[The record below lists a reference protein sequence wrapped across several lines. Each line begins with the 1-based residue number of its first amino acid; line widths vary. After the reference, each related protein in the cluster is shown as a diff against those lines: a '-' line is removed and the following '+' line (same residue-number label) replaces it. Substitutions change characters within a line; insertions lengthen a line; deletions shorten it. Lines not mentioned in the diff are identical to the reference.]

1 MTSAVGIE
9 KPLVYKENTE
19 AKGLLLYVRIGL
31 TYRCQSLGFV
41 QAQSGS
47 NGQEMTA
54 SGESKLQTN
63 QPEINRQCHRFHVKK
78 KRKKDN
84 TCCCRGR
91 GDYRADDSR
100 STLKHKHLQFFC
112 HGSLIHQ
119 RWQMKSSTPRWTK
132 VSCDLTIITNPQQ
145 VADSTEKQSFPKCH
159 MAGHFTSHDFLL
171 AWKLNLKV
179 V

>member
-1 MTSAVGIE
+1 MQLLMTSAVGIE

-31 TYRCQSLGFV
+31 TYRCQSLRFV

-78 KRKKDN
+78 KKRKKDN
-84 TCCCRGR
+84 T
-91 GDYRADDSR
+91 
-100 STLKHKHLQFFC
+100 
-112 HGSLIHQ
+112 
-119 RWQMKSSTPRWTK
+119 
-132 VSCDLTIITNPQQ
+132 LTDNTAEAIIELMTAAQ
-145 VADSTEKQSFPKCH
+145 
-159 MAGHFTSHDFLL
+159 L
-171 AWKLNLKV
+171 
-179 V
+179 